1 MTERNLAL
9 IIYFIADLLGDG
21 WVDNGDM
28 VNCIRRMNGE
38 AEITG
43 NDLTQETDR
52 FSRGVQNQLK
62 RPGSRLIEDD
72 GINTGGR
79 GTFENRGRW
88 RITDA
93 GRAEAQALLDQ
104 IIIADMQE

>member
-9 IIYFIADLLGDG
+9 IVYFIADLFGDG
-21 WVDNGDM
+21 WVDNGDI
-28 VNCIRRMNGE
+28 VNCLRRMNGE

-43 NDLTQETDR
+43 DDLTQETSR
-52 FSRGVQNQLK
+52 FSRGVQNQL
-62 RPGSRLIEDD
+62 RSPTPRLIEDD

-88 RITDA
+88 RITEE

-104 IIIADMQE
+104 II

>member
-1 MTERNLAL
+1 MTERNLSL
-9 IIYFIADLLGDG
+9 IIYFIADLFGDG
-21 WVDNGDM
+21 WVGNGDM
-28 VNCIRRMNGE
+28 VNCLRRMNGE

-43 NDLTQETDR
+43 DDLTQETSR
-52 FSRGVQNQLK
+52 FSRGIQDLLK
-62 RPGSRLIEDD
+62 RPNPRLIEDD

-93 GRAEAQALLDQ
+93 GRAEAQTLLER
-104 IIIADMQE
+104 II

>member
-9 IIYFIADLLGDG
+9 IIYFIADLSGNG
-21 WVDNGDM
+21 WVGNGDM
-28 VNCIRRMNGE
+28 VNCLRRMNGE
-38 AEITG
+38 AEIIG
-43 NDLTQETDR
+43 DELTQETSR
-52 FSRGVQNQLK
+52 FSREIQDRLK

-79 GTFENRGRW
+79 GTVENRGRW

-93 GRAEAQALLDQ
+93 GRAEAQALLDR
-104 IIIADMQE
+104 II